1 MPVVEVILP
10 RAIIPFCLLAAVF
23 APSASASFYG
33 MDGFTPPA
41 LRGTPQIVING
52 HGWGHGVGMS
62 QYGAYGYARH
72 GYKHDAILAHYYP
85 GTELAQ
91 TAVKS
96 IRVLLAS
103 TKSVTISSTGPWKLK
118 DGTSPATQLDPGQVT
133 VTPQLTFKLP
143 DQKPTTRARAFT
155 GPLTFTSTTPLV
167 FKTAYR
173 GMLTVSS
180 DGNKLTLVNTVPLD
194 QYLDGVVPSEMP
206 WSWAPEALE
215 SQAVAARSYAIA
227 KRQTT
232 GPFDVYPDTRD
243 QVYGGVAAEHPET
256 TAAVKATSGQVL
268 TYGGKVATTYF
279 FSTSGGRTAAIDDV
293 WKAQPVPY
301 LVSVPDP
308 YDSISPYHNWGPFD
322 MAPDRMGK
330 ALKVPGRLLDV
341 QTTVNGSG
349 RIGDA
354 TAVGDKGDV
363 DMTGVQLQQALGL
376 RSTFFTVGVLAL
388 DPLPTQA
395 LVYGS
400 PLTLTGLGR
409 SMANLRLEQ
418 RTEAT
423 DDWASAG
430 AVRPAPDGSFSVP
443 LKASGPAEYRV
454 TSGTLATPETQLVVS
469 PAVTLKIVPD
479 TSSVAGTVKPKLP
492 GTGVQIQQLTPS
504 GTWNTVATTSVSA
517 SGSFSTA
524 FAITPGSYRA
534 RVAAGNGWAVAFSPS
549 AAFG

>member
-1 MPVVEVILP
+1 VILP
-10 RAIIPFCLLAAVF
+10 RAIIPVCLFSVCLLAGVF
-23 APSASASFYG
+23 AAPAAASFYG

-62 QYGAYGYARH
+62 QYGAYGYAQH

-91 TAVKS
+91 TTVKS
-96 IRVLLAS
+96 IRVLLAN
-103 TKSVTISSTGPWKLK
+103 TKSVTISSTAPWKLK
-118 DGTSPATQLDPGQVT
+118 DGTSPATVLDPGT
-133 VTPQLTFKLP
+133 VTIDPKLTFKLP
-143 DQKPTTRARAFT
+143 GTKAKTAEAFT
-155 GPLTFTSTTPLV
+155 GPLTFSSATPLV

-173 GMLTVSS
+173 GTLTVSS
-180 DGNKLTLVNTVPLD
+180 DGKKLTLVNVVPLD

-256 TAAVKATSGQVL
+256 NAAVKATSGQVL

-308 YDSISPYHNWGPFD
+308 YDSISPYHNWGPLD
-322 MAPDRMGK
+322 MPPDRMGK

-354 TAVGDKGDV
+354 TAVGDQGDV
-363 DMTGVQLQQALGL
+363 AMTGVQLQQALGL

-388 DPLPTQA
+388 DPLPAQP

-409 SMANLRLEQ
+409 SMANMRLEQ
-418 RTEAT
+418 RTEVT
-423 DDWASAG
+423 DDWAPAG
-430 AVRPAPDGSFSVP
+430 AVRPAADGSFSVP

-454 TSGTLATPETQLVVS
+454 TSGTLATPETTLVVS

-492 GTGVQIQQLTPS
+492 GTPVQIQQLTPS
-504 GTWNTVATTSVSA
+504 GTWNTVARTSVSA
-517 SGSFSTA
+517 SGGFSTA

-534 RVAAGNGWAVAFSPS
+534 RIAAGNGWAVALSPS